1 MVRSTRNIVQNSLL
15 PHNFIY
21 HILKPNNVI
30 QANNLDSI
38 NPLAHQADTQNHNI
52 VKNSKN
58 IISSNKIVLLFVYAV
73 DNDGLGDNIITLDA
87 LFAAKRI
94 YNAHIVVFARKML
107 QELLI
112 GLDFV
117 DEFVMIEGS
126 LIDNPSN
133 QEAINTYACDYL
145 ITDSSKKRHLQF
157 FAKTNAKHILTA
169 TKLTNLFHP
178 RFKTVPIYWHLP
190 YRKLR
195 HQETHLLFV
204 RLVDS
209 ALFDKNIAKLDF
221 TQTELAIP
229 QKSRDHLV
237 RFLADELALR
247 DVNGFSGFANR
258 TLRDRFTQSVRKPPK
273 IIFGT
278 RDAIDTPN
286 AHDALNALPLVSNQ
300 KLFLIFVNP
309 FSIAATTSL
318 HLQGFFRLIEK
329 IAVLPYCIP
338 VVATYPRVH
347 SSFMEILE
355 SYADS
360 GECKDPAAFRRCI
373 IYHNNKSI
381 HNLAALLEQ
390 MSFVI
395 SPSTGT
401 LHLASNLLIPT
412 IGIVSKRDTKRWGT
426 PDGRYVVLQNPLDS
440 LTNTEEKQA
449 IESSIIMLKN
459 VLQLT
464 T

>member
-38 NPLAHQADTQNHNI
+38 NPLAHQTDTQNHNVI
-52 VKNSKN
+52 KNSKN

-73 DNDGLGDNIITLDA
+73 DNNGLGDNIITLDA

-209 ALFDKNIAKLDF
+209 ALFDENIAKVSIVGLGMKSHSGVASKTFSTMAKENINIAMISTSEIKISMIIDLKYA
-221 TQTELAIP
+221 ELA
-229 QKSRDHLV
+229 V
-237 RFLADELALR
+237 RALHSAYEL
-247 DVNGFSGFANR
+247 D
-258 TLRDRFTQSVRKPPK
+258 K
-273 IIFGT
+273 
-278 RDAIDTPN
+278 
-286 AHDALNALPLVSNQ
+286 
-300 KLFLIFVNP
+300 
-309 FSIAATTSL
+309 
-318 HLQGFFRLIEK
+318 
-329 IAVLPYCIP
+329 
-338 VVATYPRVH
+338 
-347 SSFMEILE
+347 
-355 SYADS
+355 
-360 GECKDPAAFRRCI
+360 
-373 IYHNNKSI
+373 
-381 HNLAALLEQ
+381 
-390 MSFVI
+390 
-395 SPSTGT
+395 
-401 LHLASNLLIPT
+401 
-412 IGIVSKRDTKRWGT
+412 
-426 PDGRYVVLQNPLDS
+426 
-440 LTNTEEKQA
+440 
-449 IESSIIMLKN
+449 
-459 VLQLT
+459 
-464 T
+464 